1 MSAVHTAVQSLPER
15 YKLISVMGY
24 IEGKKNLE
32 IADELDMSV
41 NTVKKQKQ
49 KALQLLRMKLEPE
62 IFLLIL
68 ASTSGIYLSL

>member
-1 MSAVHTAVQSLPER
+1 M
-15 YKLISVMGY
+15 
-24 IEGKKNLE
+24 EGKKNLE

-62 IFLLIL
+62 IFVLIL
-68 ASTSGIYLSL
+68 ASTAGIYLSLYLG